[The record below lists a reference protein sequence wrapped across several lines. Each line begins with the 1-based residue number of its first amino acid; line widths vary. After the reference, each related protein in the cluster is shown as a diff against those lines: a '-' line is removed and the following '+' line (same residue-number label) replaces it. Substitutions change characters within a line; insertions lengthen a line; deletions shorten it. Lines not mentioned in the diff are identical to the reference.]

1 MMKTTIEELQNRA
14 SGLEQAA
21 RNEDDSIANLEGCI
35 RDAQKRA
42 EKYRAQA
49 SEYRAAAAILH
60 NQSRTTGLFI
70 DKLYPRG
77 NDEDRAANSHAESAP
92 SSRL

>member
-1 MMKTTIEELQNRA
+1 MKTTIEELQNRA

-21 RNEDDSIANLEGCI
+21 RNEDDGIANLEACI
-35 RDAQKRA
+35 RDAQKRV

-49 SEYRAAAAILH
+49 TEYRAAAAILH
-60 NQSRTTGLFI
+60 NQSRATGSMI
-70 DKLYPRG
+70 DKLYPR
-77 NDEDRAANSHAESAP
+77 DKAEDRAANAHAETAP